1 MTPTLLLAATLL
13 LPRHL
18 QDAPPPPPSADEI
31 VVIGERMRRLKLS
44 TKTDRKTG
52 APICVFRRR
61 SGDPAFDAMMCEA
74 VLREDGQDGAADGG
88 LCRPHRPGLC
98 PRPDRAP
105 AGYPVALTAPGRR
118 PRMRPAEAALR
129 PAGFR
134 A

>member
-13 LPRHL
+13 LPRHV
-18 QDAPPPPPSADEI
+18 QEAPPPSADEI

-74 VLREDGQDGAADGG
+74 VLTCAKTVKTVPQMETCVGPTVQAYARD
-88 LCRPHRPGLC
+88 
-98 PRPDRAP
+98 
-105 AGYPVALTAPGRR
+105 LTARR
-118 PRMRPAEAALR
+118 RSAPTP
-129 PAGFR
+129 
-134 A
+134 